1 MLYPLLVTTHDN
13 ECITFRVSRD
23 VNDIHSV
30 LEVTVFDQ
38 DKDHAVDFL
47 GKLAIPMLQV
57 RATSERSVGDRTS
70 YGDDA

>member
-1 MLYPLLVTTHDN
+1 MCLTSFLY
-13 ECITFRVSRD
+13 RSRE

-30 LEVTVFDQ
+30 LEVTVYDQ

-57 RATSERSVGDRTS
+57 I
-70 YGDDA
+70 